1 MFTFRWLC
9 LCLSVSVTLLLSGC
23 ARVWLED
30 PGNLLGQAELVNP
43 VPTEISTTDLF
54 PLQDAKGRFLVI
66 EGDNDGL
73 KFSWTLKS
81 SSDGWIYNYQG
92 LQKVWFIQ
100 DETGALYITRED
112 DFEEEVRVVYEPAI
126 LALPALLNSQ
136 TAHEQKVEMTV
147 TSLNGKEVRSRGPC
161 YNSITLLGRQ
171 TISTPAGEFE
181 AVVVRSKRRV
191 QLPIAKVEIDILSAY
206 VPGRGQVAERI
217 SQQIKALNFFDM
229 EEVREIRLAK

>member
-1 MFTFRWLC
+1 MFTVRWLC
-9 LCLSVSVTLLLSGC
+9 LCLSVGVTSLLSGC

-43 VPTEISTTDLF
+43 IPTQISTTDLF
-54 PLQDAKGRFLVI
+54 PLLDAKGRFLVI

-73 KFSWTLKS
+73 KFPWTLKS
-81 SSDGWIYNYQG
+81 SNDGWVYSYQG

-100 DETGALYITRED
+100 DENGALYITRED

-126 LALPALLNSQ
+126 LALPAMLNSQ

-171 TISTPAGEFE
+171 TISTRPVSLKRWWSAVNAGFNYPSPRWRSIFS
-181 AVVVRSKRRV
+181 VLMFRDVVRWPNASVSRSR
-191 QLPIAKVEIDILSAY
+191 P
-206 VPGRGQVAERI
+206 
-217 SQQIKALNFFDM
+217 
-229 EEVREIRLAK
+229 